1 MSITIQEQFEKLL
14 SSSKDILI
22 VIPENPSGDEIA
34 SAFGL
39 SFILEK
45 VNLNTTIAFS
55 DPNHCLDLY
64 SFLPTPTNIV
74 HSLSGSRD
82 FVITFKTNHNKITN
96 VTTKELDNKL
106 EIRVT
111 PEKGIID
118 SRDFSF
124 GLAQFPYDLMITLG
138 LSNKEES
145 GLIYKDM
152 PDIFF
157 DIPIVNIDNNA
168 SNENIGQL
176 NIVKLT
182 SSSISEVVLSLFEEE
197 FENILD
203 YNTAQ
208 CFLTGITVATDSF
221 RSKMTTPKALSYAGN
236 MIDAGADQQKIV
248 TNLYKTQTIGFIKL
262 WGCALKN
269 LQKTPDNNIITTTIS
284 KVDFKKTDTGVQ
296 YLSNLMEKIKQ
307 NHFSGKIFVIIYEL
321 EDKIKAL
328 IDSSGT
334 KIKTKEL
341 SMSDSDI
348 NYITL
353 DVKTVEQGRE
363 KILEK
368 LSK

>member
-1 MSITIQEQFEKLL
+1 MSITKQEQFEKLL
-14 SSSKDILI
+14 NSSKNILI
-22 VIPENPSGDEIA
+22 VLPENPTGDEIG

-64 SFLPTPTNIV
+64 SFLPTPKNII

-82 FVITFKTNHNKITN
+82 FIITFKTNHNKITN
-96 VTTKELDNKL
+96 VESKEIDNKL

-124 GLAQFPYDLMITLG
+124 GLAEFPYDLMITLG
-138 LSNKEES
+138 LSNKENS
-145 GLIYKDM
+145 GSIYKDM

-157 DIPIVNIDNNA
+157 DTPIVNIDNDA

-197 FENILD
+197 FDNILD
-203 YNTAQ
+203 YNIAQ
-208 CFLTGITVATDSF
+208 CFLTGITIATNSF

-262 WGCALKN
+262 WGYAFKN
-269 LQKTPDNNIITTTIS
+269 LQKSPDGSIITTTIS
-284 KVDFKKTDTGVQ
+284 KINFKKTNTGVQ

-307 NHFSGKIFVIIYEL
+307 NHFSGKIFVIIYES
-321 EDKIKAL
+321 ENRIKAL
-328 IDSSGT
+328 IDSSET
-334 KIKTKEL
+334 RVLAKEL
-341 SMSDSDI
+341 ITSDSDV

-353 DVKTVEQGRE
+353 DVDTVELGRE